1 MNLDKLFS
9 VALAIVA
16 VAGVAVFVTN
26 PSSADV
32 IRATGEAFS
41 GSIKAAQG
49 R

>member
-9 VALAIVA
+9 IGSAIVA
-16 VAGVAVFVTN
+16 VAMVAVFVTN

-32 IRATGEAFS
+32 IRSVGQSFS
-41 GSIKAAQG
+41 DSIRAAQG